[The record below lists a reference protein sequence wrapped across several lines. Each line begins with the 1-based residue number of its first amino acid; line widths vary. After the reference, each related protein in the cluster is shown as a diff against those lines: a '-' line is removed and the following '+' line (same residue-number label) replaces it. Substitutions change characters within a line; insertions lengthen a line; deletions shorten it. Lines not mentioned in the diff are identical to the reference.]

1 MKNKYLLRVVSGKY
15 RGKGIVSP
23 KDLSVRPTSQRVK
36 ESLFNIIRTNLYGKA
51 FLDLFAGTGQM
62 GIEAI
67 SNGATAVFIDGDTAL
82 AKKNVEGVGCQ
93 SESEILRG
101 DFISVLT
108 SLKGRKFDYIFADP
122 PYRDGLYNDIVKYSL
137 KVLKDDGT
145 IILEHSSDLVFDE
158 FDDAVIIDKR
168 IYGSRALTFLGGK
181 NENNG
186 IPGEL

>member
-36 ESLFNIIRTNLYGKA
+36 ESLFNIIRTKLYGKT

-67 SNGATAVFIDGDTAL
+67 SNGAKAVFIDGDTSL
-82 AKKNVEGVGCQ
+82 IKRNVEGVGC
-93 SESEILRG
+93 ESDAEIFRG
-101 DFISVLT
+101 DFINVLT

-122 PYRDGLYNDIVKYSL
+122 PYREGLYYDIVKHSL
-137 KVLKDDGT
+137 NLLQDDGI
-145 IILEHSSDLVFDE
+145 IILEHSSDCVFDE
-158 FDDAVIIDKR
+158 FENVIIIDKR

-186 IPGEL
+186 ISGEL